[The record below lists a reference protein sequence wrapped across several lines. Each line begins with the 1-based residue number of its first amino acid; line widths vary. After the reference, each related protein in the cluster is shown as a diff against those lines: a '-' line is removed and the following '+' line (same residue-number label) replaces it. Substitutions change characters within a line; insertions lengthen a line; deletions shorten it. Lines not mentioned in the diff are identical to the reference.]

1 MEERINEKNLGTKV
15 KKFGYIPPM
24 LKYICEQIDNNQKI
38 RRYMRYATPLP
49 LSPRSESYDKNSIIQ
64 EQPDL
69 KCSLMADGD
78 EGVRCL
84 YNCYALDQDNY
95 TVPYIF
101 VYPSNSNQIMT
112 GTARCLFTVVVII
125 SGKYEEL
132 KNYGELRSFMIAE
145 EIAQVIDNI
154 TIESSNPL
162 YQDLGNIKFE
172 IPPIFNYVR
181 LTKSSPAVQL
191 TFNIATTYNC
201 GRVKE

>member
-15 KKFGYIPPM
+15 KKFSYIPPM

-49 LSPRSESYDKNSIIQ
+49 LSKRSELYSKELEIL

-69 KCSLMADGD
+69 KCSLLKDGE
-78 EGVRCL
+78 EGARCL

-95 TVPYIF
+95 TTPYIF
-101 VYPSNSNQIMT
+101 VYPTNSNQVVT
-112 GTARCLFTVVVII
+112 GTARCVFTVVVIVG
-125 SGKYEEL
+125 GKYEEL

-154 TIESSNPL
+154 TIESKHPSFE
-162 YQDLGNIKFE
+162 DLGNIKFE

-191 TFNIATTYNC
+191 TFNIVTTYNC